1 MLGKLQ
7 IVVNMKFRY
16 QTNWTQLTYSMAE
29 SSMRINKKSEKDKDK
44 QDDQLTD
51 SRFNFDQV
59 ERHTVFM
66 DYIRNKNWLG
76 VRSYLDDHHIDL
88 FYESMV
94 IKKRKKV
101 VKFLIKLFENCGAL
115 VLSSPF
121 IYRVGTTRGSLLSE
135 SLEIPP
141 QRVLEAKSDSETD
154 SVHEKEEKEKEK
166 EEMKEEKEEAA
177 QAEAVSGN
185 KTDIQKQDLE
195 DEEDEKEDEDEEK
208 EDPVDEISN
217 LNQVINDSISNPE
230 SPDMMKLEA
239 KDGNN

>member
-1 MLGKLQ
+1 
-7 IVVNMKFRY
+7 MKFRY

-76 VRSYLDDHHIDL
+76 VRSLLDDHHIDL

-135 SLEIPP
+135 NLEIPP

-154 SVHEKEEKEKEK
+154 SVHEKEDGKDD
-166 EEMKEEKEEAA
+166 KEEKEEAA
-177 QAEAVSGN
+177 RRAVSGIE
-185 KTDIQKQDLE
+185 TDDVHKQDLDE
-195 DEEDEKEDEDEEK
+195 EEDEKEDDDDED
-208 EDPVDEISN
+208 DSVDEISN

-239 KDGNN
+239 KDGNI